1 MYEKRYKIIGGRIKY
16 YRTLKGLTQ
25 EQLGKKVGI
34 TAKYLS
40 RIERGHY
47 PKSVSFPTFM
57 RIIEMLG
64 IKLSKFFED
73 ID

>member
-1 MYEKRYKIIGGRIKY
+1 MYEERYKIIGGKIKY
-16 YRTLKGLTQ
+16 YRKLRGLTQ
-25 EQLGKKVGI
+25 EQLGEKVGI

-40 RIERGHY
+40 RIECGQYHQ
-47 PKSVSFPTFM
+47 SVSLPTFM
-57 RIIEMLG
+57 RIIEMLE